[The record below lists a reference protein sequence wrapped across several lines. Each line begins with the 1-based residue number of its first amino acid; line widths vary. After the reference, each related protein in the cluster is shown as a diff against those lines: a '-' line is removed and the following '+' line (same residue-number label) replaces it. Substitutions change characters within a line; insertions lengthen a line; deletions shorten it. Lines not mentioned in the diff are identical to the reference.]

1 MGFSQKTLDIAYTLC
16 YNIRMKQINSY
27 DSSFSPNEMGE
38 ASDIPNCGACYDD
51 GMIDGQIY
59 CECPEG
65 DKRMNKECDIV
76 ADICDGSD
84 PYYDNF

>member
-1 MGFSQKTLDIAYTLC
+1 
-16 YNIRMKQINSY
+16 
-27 DSSFSPNEMGE
+27 MGE

-65 DKRMNKECDIV
+65 DKRMNKECAVVD
-76 ADICDGSD
+76 DICDGSD
-84 PYYDNF
+84 PYYDIF